1 MSFPGKISSIYLAM
15 RNKEYFKNK
24 KVTIVGLARS
34 GVACAN
40 LLHSLGARV
49 SVTDIQDNPQ
59 SRQAC
64 AKLVSPEITVELG
77 RHSQDLIKQADLIV
91 ISPGVPLNS
100 LCVNWAKE
108 FNKPLISEIEVAGI
122 LCPAQIVAV
131 TGSNGK
137 TTVTTL
143 IGNILKAAGKRVS
156 VCGNIGN
163 PFCGEVQK
171 LQEGD
176 FAVVEIS
183 SFQLETIKDFKP
195 RLAVILNCTP
205 NHLDRYNN
213 LQEYLDAKKRI
224 FMNQDQNDFLILNA
238 QDPALKS
245 ASREAKSKVV
255 FFAQETGLNPNQSAV
270 MAVGKIL
277 GIEAEKIKEVFSGF
291 KGIEH
296 RMEEVAQI
304 NGVKFINDSKAT
316 TADSAI
322 WAISNIS
329 SPVVL
334 IAGGRHK
341 GIDYRVIL
349 DAAKNKVQHAFLIGE
364 AKDIIARDLQEAGF
378 KIEKVQSLKD
388 AVSGAYRKAKAG
400 DTVLFSPMCSSYD
413 MFTDY
418 EERGRVFKEIVLD
431 LEREIKLHGPENTD

>member
-1 MSFPGKISSIYLAM
+1 M
-15 RNKEYFKNK
+15 RNSEYFKNK

-40 LLHSLGARV
+40 LLHRLGAFV
-49 SVTDIQDNPQ
+49 SVTDIKDDPQ

-64 AKLVSPEITVELG
+64 TKLCFSEIKVELG
-77 RHSQDLIKQADLIV
+77 KHSQDLIKQADLVV
-91 ISPGVPLNS
+91 ISPGVPMNS

-108 FNKPLISEIEVAGI
+108 FNKLLISEIEVASI
-122 LCPAQIVAV
+122 LCPAQIIAV

-143 IGNILKAAGKRVS
+143 IGKVLAAAQKNVF

-163 PFCGEVQK
+163 PFCAEVEK
-171 LQEGD
+171 MRSGD
-176 FAVVEIS
+176 FVVLEVS

-195 RLAVILNCTP
+195 AIAIILNLTP

-213 LQEYLDAKKRI
+213 IQEYLDAKKRI
-224 FMNQDQNDFLILNA
+224 FMNQDQGDFLVLNA
-238 QDPALKS
+238 DDPFLNFIS
-245 ASREAKSKVV
+245 SNLKSKVI
-255 FFAQETGLNPNQSAV
+255 FFNKKEGSNPNQSAV
-270 MAVGKIL
+270 IAVGRIL
-277 GIEAEKIKEVFSGF
+277 GVESGKMQKVFQEF
-291 KGIEH
+291 KGIQH
-296 RMEEVAQI
+296 RLEEVAEI

-322 WAISNIS
+322 WAMSNIS
-329 SPVVL
+329 SPIIL

-349 DAAKNKVQHAFLIGE
+349 DAAKGKVIHAFLIGE
-364 AKDIIARDLQEAGF
+364 AKDIIAADLNEGSF
-378 KIEKVQSLKD
+378 SIEKADTLKE
-388 AVSGAYRKAKAG
+388 AVTKAYLSARPGYA
-400 DTVLFSPMCSSYD
+400 VLLSPMCSSYD

-418 EERGRVFKEIVLD
+418 EERGRAFKRIVLD
-431 LEREIKLHGPENTD
+431 LVQEVKSHG